1 MKQDRIRIV
10 VDFPA
15 PFGPRKPTISPGATL
30 NDTSRMA
37 VTGPYCL
44 VSPWTSIMR
53 RSWAKQPTGDYS
65 TGPPSQILAVA
76 DLLDDS
82 ANALVRVDR
91 DQQVF
96 GRHGRGIRALRR
108 PMDFRLERPPEDLGN
123 VGAAHAAH
131 HGQDLAMLD
140 RLEERPAG
148 LALGP
153 GAQQPED
160 L

>member
-1 MKQDRIRIV
+1 MKQARMRIV

-15 PFGPRKPTISPGATL
+15 PFGPRKPTISPAATL

-65 TGPPSQILAVA
+65 TGLEERHARRSRGAWGARRGPPSQILAVA

-108 PMDFRLERPPEDLGN
+108 PM
-123 VGAAHAAH
+123 
-131 HGQDLAMLD
+131 
-140 RLEERPAG
+140 
-148 LALGP
+148 
-153 GAQQPED
+153 
-160 L
+160 